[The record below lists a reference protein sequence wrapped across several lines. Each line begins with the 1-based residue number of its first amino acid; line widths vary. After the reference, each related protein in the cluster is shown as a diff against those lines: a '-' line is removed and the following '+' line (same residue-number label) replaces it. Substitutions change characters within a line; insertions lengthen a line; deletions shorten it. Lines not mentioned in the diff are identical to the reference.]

1 MQVVEDSNE
10 GLKREFT
17 ITVAAADIEATLD
30 SRLKELSRTIKMPG
44 FRPGKVP
51 MPLLKKQ
58 YGPSLMGEIL
68 DHVVS
73 DSSQRALADKGLR
86 PAVQP
91 KIEIKSFAEGADLEY
106 TMAVELMPE
115 IAPVEFS
122 KLELERLVVEVSDAE
137 IDEAIQ
143 NLAKDQAGF
152 ETVEEARP
160 SIESDA
166 LMIDFVG
173 RVDGEAF
180 DGGTAKDF
188 LLELSATTFVPG
200 FVEQIRGAKA
210 GDHLTVKVRFPDDY
224 GNAELAGKDAE
235 FEVDVKE
242 LRQRGAAT
250 IDDQLA
256 EKMGVENL
264 TALKQAI
271 REARERE
278 YAAMS
283 RMHLKR
289 RLLDALAERCDFP
302 VPESTANNEFEAIW
316 KSVSEELERNKDA
329 LEEAGKSEDEL
340 RAEYRTIAERRVRL
354 GLFLSEVGRM
364 NNIDVTQED
373 LNRAVVTEARRF
385 PGREREVVDH
395 YQKHRETMESLRAPV
410 FEDKVVNFILELA
423 RVTER
428 KVSLEEMLKATNEE
442 EALGDLEADAGK
454 KKAAAEKKAGA
465 KEKAAAMSE
474 PGGESAPKAPSIKS
488 AAATKKTK

>member
-1 MQVVEDSNE
+1 
-10 GLKREFT
+10 
-17 ITVAAADIEATLD
+17 
-30 SRLKELSRTIKMPG
+30 
-44 FRPGKVP
+44 
-51 MPLLKKQ
+51 
-58 YGPSLMGEIL
+58 
-68 DHVVS
+68 
-73 DSSQRALADKGLR
+73 
-86 PAVQP
+86 

-115 IAPVEFS
+115 IEPVEFS
-122 KLELERLVVEVSDAE
+122 KLELERLVVEVSDVE
-137 IDEAIQ
+137 IDEAIGD
-143 NLAKDQAGF
+143 LAKDQAGF

-160 SIESDA
+160 STDSDA

-180 DGGTAKDF
+180 EGGTAKDF
-188 LLELSATTFVPG
+188 LLELSATTFVSG
-200 FVEQIRGAKA
+200 FTEQIRGAKA
-210 GDHLTVKVRFPDDY
+210 GDHLTVKVRFPDEY

-235 FEVDVKE
+235 FEVDIKE
-242 LRQRGAAT
+242 LRQRGTAT

-256 EKMGVENL
+256 QKMGVENL
-264 TALKQAI
+264 NALKKAI

-283 RMHLKR
+283 RRHLKR

-316 KSVSEELERNKDA
+316 KTVSEELERNKDA

-340 RAEYRTIAERRVRL
+340 KAEYRTIAERRVRL

-373 LNRAVVTEARRF
+373 LNRAVVAEARRF
-385 PGREREVVDH
+385 PGQEREVVDH
-395 YQKHRETMESLRAPV
+395 YQKDREAMESLRAPV
-410 FEDKVVNFILELA
+410 FEDKVVDFILELA

-428 KVSLEEMLKATNEE
+428 KVSLEDMLKATDEVDVW
-442 EALGDLEADAGK
+442 GDAEADAGK
-454 KKAAAEKKAGA
+454 NKAAPKKKAGA
-465 KEKAAAMSE
+465 KEKAAAKNES
-474 PGGESAPKAPSIKS
+474 GGESAGKAPSKKS

>member
-17 ITVAAADIEATLD
+17 ITVAAADIEATLN

-58 YGPSLMGEIL
+58 YGKSLMGEIL

-86 PAVQP
+86 LAVQP

-115 IAPVEFS
+115 IEPVEFS

-137 IDEAIQ
+137 IDEAIGD
-143 NLAKDQAGF
+143 LAKDQAGF

-160 SIESDA
+160 STESDA

-180 DGGTAKDF
+180 EGGTATDF

-210 GDHLTVKVRFPDDY
+210 GDHLTIKVRFPDEY

-250 IDDQLA
+250 VDDQLA

-264 TALKQAI
+264 NALKKAI

-283 RMHLKR
+283 RLHLKR

-302 VPESTANNEFEAIW
+302 VPESTANSEFEAIW
-316 KSVSEELERNKDA
+316 KSVAEELERNKDA
-329 LEEAGKSEDEL
+329 LEEAGKSEDDL
-340 RAEYRTIAERRVRL
+340 RAEYRAIAERRVRL
-354 GLFLSEVGRM
+354 GIFLSEVGRM

-373 LNRAVVTEARRF
+373 LNRAVAAEARSY
-385 PGREREVVDH
+385 PGQERKVIDH
-395 YQKHRETMESLRAPV
+395 YQKDREAMGSLRAPI

-428 KVSLEEMLKATNEE
+428 KVSLEDMLKATNED
-442 EALGDLEADAGK
+442 EASPDAEADAGK
-454 KKAAAEKKAGA
+454 EKAAAEKKAGA
-465 KEKAAAMSE
+465 KEKAAAKSE
-474 PGGESAPKAPSIKS
+474 SGGESAPKAPSKKS

>member
-17 ITVAAADIEATLD
+17 ITVAAADIEATLN

-58 YGPSLMGEIL
+58 YGKSLMGEIL

-86 PAVQP
+86 LAVQP

-115 IAPVEFS
+115 IEPVEFS

-137 IDEAIQ
+137 IDEAIGD
-143 NLAKDQAGF
+143 LAKDQAGF

-160 SIESDA
+160 STESDA

-180 DGGTAKDF
+180 EGGTATDF

-210 GDHLTVKVRFPDDY
+210 GDHLTIKVRFPDEY

-250 IDDQLA
+250 VDDQLA

-264 TALKQAI
+264 NALKKAI

-283 RMHLKR
+283 RLHLKR

-302 VPESTANNEFEAIW
+302 VPESTANSEFEAIW
-316 KSVSEELERNKDA
+316 KSVAEELERNKDA
-329 LEEAGKSEDEL
+329 LEEAGKSEDDL
-340 RAEYRTIAERRVRL
+340 RAEYRAIAERRVRL
-354 GLFLSEVGRM
+354 GIFLSEVGRM

-373 LNRAVVTEARRF
+373 LNRAVAAEARRY
-385 PGREREVVDH
+385 PGQERKVIDH
-395 YQKHRETMESLRAPV
+395 YQKDREAMGSLRAPL

-428 KVSLEEMLKATNEE
+428 KVSLEDMLKATNED
-442 EALGDLEADAGK
+442 EASPDAEADAGK
-454 KKAAAEKKAGA
+454 EKATAENKAGA
-465 KEKAAAMSE
+465 KEKAAAKSE
-474 PGGESAPKAPSIKS
+474 SGGESAPKAPSKKS

>member
-17 ITVAAADIEATLD
+17 ITVAAADIEATLN
-30 SRLKELSRTIKMPG
+30 SRLEELSRTIKMPG

-58 YGPSLMGEIL
+58 YGRSLMGEIL

-86 PAVQP
+86 LAVQP

-115 IAPVEFS
+115 IEPVEFS

-137 IDEAIQ
+137 IDEAIGD
-143 NLAKDQAGF
+143 LAKDQAGF
-152 ETVEEARP
+152 ETVEEVRP
-160 SIESDA
+160 STESDA

-180 DGGTAKDF
+180 EGGTAKDF
-188 LLELSATTFVPG
+188 LLELSAITFVPG

-210 GDHLTVKVRFPDDY
+210 GDHLTVKVRFPDEY

-242 LRQRGAAT
+242 LRQRGAAA

-256 EKMGVENL
+256 QKMGVENL
-264 TALKQAI
+264 NALKKAI

-283 RMHLKR
+283 RLHLKR
-289 RLLDALAERCDFP
+289 RLLDALAERCNFP
-302 VPESTANNEFEAIW
+302 VPESTANSEFEAIW
-316 KSVSEELERNKDA
+316 KSVAEELERNKDA

-354 GLFLSEVGRM
+354 GLFLSEVGRI

-373 LNRAVVTEARRF
+373 LNRAVAAEARRF

-395 YQKHRETMESLRAPV
+395 YRKDREAMGTLRAPV

-428 KVSLEEMLKATNEE
+428 KVSLEDMLKATEEE
-442 EALGDLEADAGK
+442 EALGDAETDAGK
-454 KKAAAEKKAGA
+454 KKAAAKKKAGA
-465 KEKAAAMSE
+465 KEKAAVKSE
-474 PGGESAPKAPSIKS
+474 SGGESAPKAPSKKL
-488 AAATKKTK
+488 AAATKMTK

>member
-17 ITVAAADIEATLD
+17 ITVAAADIEATLN

-58 YGPSLMGEIL
+58 YGKSLMGEIL

-86 PAVQP
+86 LAVEP

-115 IAPVEFS
+115 IEPVEFS

-137 IDEAIQ
+137 IDEAIGD
-143 NLAKDQAGF
+143 LAKDQAGF

-160 SIESDA
+160 STESDA

-180 DGGTAKDF
+180 EGGTATDF

-210 GDHLTVKVRFPDDY
+210 GDHLTIKVRFPDEY

-242 LRQRGAAT
+242 LRQRGAAKV
-250 IDDQLA
+250 DDQLA

-264 TALKQAI
+264 NALKKAI

-283 RMHLKR
+283 RLHLKR

-302 VPESTANNEFEAIW
+302 VPESTANSEFEAIW
-316 KSVSEELERNKDA
+316 KSVAEELERNKDA
-329 LEEAGKSEDEL
+329 LEEAGKSEDDL
-340 RAEYRTIAERRVRL
+340 RAEYRAIAERRVRL
-354 GLFLSEVGRM
+354 GIFLSEVGRM

-373 LNRAVVTEARRF
+373 LNRAVAAEARRY
-385 PGREREVVDH
+385 PGQERKVIDH
-395 YQKHRETMESLRAPV
+395 YQKDREAMGSLRAPL

-428 KVSLEEMLKATNEE
+428 KVSLEDMLKATNED
-442 EALGDLEADAGK
+442 EASPDAEADAGK
-454 KKAAAEKKAGA
+454 EKTAAENKAGA
-465 KEKAAAMSE
+465 KEKAAAKSE
-474 PGGESAPKAPSIKS
+474 SGGESAPKAPSKKS
-488 AAATKKTK
+488 AEATKKTK

>member
-1 MQVVEDSNE
+1 MGKSMQVVEDSSE

-17 ITVAAADIEATLD
+17 ITVASADIEATLNT
-30 SRLKELSRTIKMPG
+30 RLEELSRNIKMPG

-58 YGPSLMGEIL
+58 YGASLMGEIL

-86 PAVQP
+86 LAVRP

-115 IAPVEFS
+115 IEPVEFS
-122 KLELERLVVEVSDAE
+122 KLELERLVVEISDAE
-137 IDEAIQ
+137 IDEAVEE
-143 NLAKDQAGF
+143 LAKDQAGF

-160 SIESDA
+160 STESDA
-166 LMIDFVG
+166 LMIDFIG

-210 GDHLTVKVRFPDDY
+210 GDHLTVKVRFPDEY

-242 LRQRGAAT
+242 LRQRGTAT
-250 IDDQLA
+250 IDDQMA
-256 EKMGVENL
+256 QKMGLENL
-264 TALKQAI
+264 NALKKAI

-278 YAAMS
+278 YATMS

-289 RLLDALAERCDFP
+289 RLLDALADRCDFP
-302 VPESTANNEFEAIW
+302 VPESTANFEFEAIW
-316 KSVSEELERNKDA
+316 KGVSEELERNEDA
-329 LEEAGKSEDEL
+329 LKETGKSEDEL
-340 RAEYRTIAERRVRL
+340 KAEYRTIAERRVRL

-373 LNRAVVTEARRF
+373 LNRAVVAEARRF
-385 PGREREVVDH
+385 PGQEREVVDH
-395 YQKHRETMESLRAPV
+395 YKKNQEAMESLRAPV
-410 FEDKVVNFILELA
+410 FEDKVVDFILELA
-423 RVTER
+423 RLSER
-428 KVSLEEMLKATNEE
+428 KVSLEDMLKAANED
-442 EALGDLEADAGK
+442 EASRDAEADAAKKKPAAK
-454 KKAAAEKKAGA
+454 KKAAAKSGSGE
-465 KEKAAAMSE
+465 
-474 PGGESAPKAPSIKS
+474 ESAPKAPSKKS